1 VRIFTRSNEVQNL
14 IYFPTGW
21 EHKWPEFASHV
32 KSYRKQQ
39 EFNSHDDAEDALT
52 GVIEK
57 RGYFNNEEDLDK
69 EDLGIW

>member
-1 VRIFTRSNEVQNL
+1 MSNHTVSSRS
-14 IYFPTGW
+14 
-21 EHKWPEFASHV
+21 
-32 KSYRKQQ
+32 
-39 EFNSHDDAEDALT
+39 FNSHDDAEDALT